1 MSYLLDTN
9 VVSELRKGA
18 RTNRGV
24 ARWFAEVSDEELYLS
39 VLTAGELRRGI
50 DSIQRRDREAA
61 AALNRWL
68 HGLVDSFGDRLLPIN
83 HAVAVEWG
91 RMNVA
96 RSLPVIDSLLAA
108 TAQVH
113 GLTFITRNT
122 KDIAATGVACVNPFA
137 GT

>member
-1 MSYLLDTN
+1 M
-9 VVSELRKGA
+9 
-18 RTNRGV
+18 
-24 ARWFAEVSDEELYLS
+24 RWFADAADDELFLS
-39 VLTAGELRRGI
+39 VLTAGELRRSI

-68 HGLVDSFGDRLLPIN
+68 HGLVDSFGDRLLPID

-96 RSLPVIDSLLAA
+96 RSLPVIDSLIAA
-108 TAQVH
+108 TAKVH

-122 KDIAATGVACVNPFA
+122 KDMAATGVACVNPFA
-137 GT
+137 GA

>member
-1 MSYLLDTN
+1 VSYLLDTN
-9 VVSELRKGA
+9 VVSELRKGDRA
-18 RTNRGV
+18 NRGV
-24 ARWFAEVSDEELYLS
+24 VRWFGDVADEELYLS

-50 DSIQRRDREAA
+50 DSVQRRDREAA

-68 HGLVDSFGDRLLPIN
+68 HGLLESFADRLLPIN
-83 HAVAVEWG
+83 HAIAVEWG

-108 TAQVH
+108 TAKVH

-122 KDIAATGVACVNPFA
+122 QDVAATGVACVNPFRSA
-137 GT
+137 

>member
-9 VVSELRKGA
+9 VVSELRRGE

-24 ARWFAEVSDEELYLS
+24 VEWFAGVADEELYLS

-50 DSIQRRDREAA
+50 DNIQRRDREAA

-68 HGLVDSFGDRLLPIN
+68 HGLVDSFGERLLPIN
-83 HAVAVEWG
+83 HAIAVEWG

-108 TAQVH
+108 TARVH

-122 KDIAATGVACVNPFA
+122 KDVAPTGVACLNPFVS
-137 GT
+137 T

>member
-9 VVSELRKGA
+9 VVSELRKGE

-24 ARWFAEVSDEELYLS
+24 ARWFAEAADEELYLS

-68 HGLVDSFGDRLLPIN
+68 HGLIDSFGDRLLPIDQ
-83 HAVAVEWG
+83 ATAMEWG

-96 RSLPVIDSLLAA
+96 RSLPVIDGLLGA
-108 TAQVH
+108 TAKVH
-113 GLTFITRNT
+113 GLTLITRNT
-122 KDIAATGVACVNPFA
+122 KDIAATGVACLNPFSN
-137 GT
+137 G

>member
-1 MSYLLDTN
+1 MSCLLDTN
-9 VVSELRKGA
+9 IVSELRKGA
-18 RTNRGV
+18 RANRGV
-24 ARWFAEVSDEELYLS
+24 AAWLAEAADDELYLS

-50 DSIQRRDREAA
+50 DSIQRRDPEAA

-68 HGLVDSFGDRLLPIN
+68 HGLVDSFGDRLLPID
-83 HAVAVEWG
+83 HAIASEWG

-108 TAQVH
+108 TAKVR

-122 KDIAATGVACVNPFA
+122 KDIVTTGVTCLNPFA